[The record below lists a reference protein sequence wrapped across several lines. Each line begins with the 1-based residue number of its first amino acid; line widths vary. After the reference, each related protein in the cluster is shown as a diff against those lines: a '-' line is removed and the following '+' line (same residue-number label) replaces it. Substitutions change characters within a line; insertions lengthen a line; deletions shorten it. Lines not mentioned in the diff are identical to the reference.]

1 MIIKSNRSG
10 SFTLNLF
17 RRSSVC
23 KMIFDTGATCTILT
37 TATLFGGNKAS
48 RKLYW
53 NKLLSLSNVT
63 KVELADGSKV
73 DSCSLVLKD
82 VELLGVTFP
91 RLLIKVLDSDEPYGL
106 VGTDVTKYVEYNHKV
121 CGDLVIGDVDIV
133 GYDNTVDNNTI
144 TFAMLL
150 KEEPKSNLFDT
161 LKLVNGG

>member
-10 SFTLNLF
+10 SFTLNLL

-23 KMIFDTGATCTILT
+23 KMIFDTGATRTILT
-37 TATLFGGNKAS
+37 TAILFGENKES
-48 RKLYW
+48 RKFYW
-53 NKLLSLSNVT
+53 NKLLSLSKVT

-82 VELLGVTFP
+82 VQLFGVTFP
-91 RLLIKVLDSDEPYGL
+91 RLLIKVLDSNEPYGL

-121 CGDLVIGDVDIV
+121 CGDLVIGDVDVI
-133 GYDNTVDNNTI
+133 GYDSTVDNSAV

-150 KEEPKSNLFDT
+150 KDESKSNLFDT

>member
-1 MIIKSNRSG
+1 MIITSNRNG
-10 SFTLNLF
+10 SFVLNMS
-17 RRSSVC
+17 RGDYGC
-23 KMIFDTGATCTILT
+23 NMIFDTGATRTILT
-37 TATLFGGNKAS
+37 TAILFGGNKAS

-121 CGDLVIGDVDIV
+121 CGDLVIGEVDVV

-150 KEEPKSNLFDT
+150 EEEPKSNLFDT